1 MIIGTHEVKI
11 TPEDRGAHGVYGIV
25 YARNVYYPDTK
36 LTKIGTLA
44 PGMKLSKEL
53 FNSMLKLSKII

>member
-1 MIIGTHEVKI
+1 MIIGMHEVKI
-11 TPEDRGAHGVYGIV
+11 ITENRGEHGVYVIV
-25 YARNVYYPDTK
+25 CARNVYYPDTK
-36 LTKIGTLA
+36 LTKIGVLA

>member
-1 MIIGTHEVKI
+1 MVIGLHEVKI
-11 TPEDRGAHGVYGIV
+11 MPENRGKDGVYGIV

-36 LTKIGTLA
+36 LTKIGVLA

>member
-1 MIIGTHEVKI
+1 MIIGMHEVKI
-11 TPEDRGAHGVYGIV
+11 TTENRGEHGVYGIV

-36 LTKIGTLA
+36 LTKIGVLA

>member
-1 MIIGTHEVKI
+1 MIIGMHEVKI
-11 TPEDRGAHGVYGIV
+11 TTENRGEHGVYGIV

-36 LTKIGTLA
+36 LTKIGTLT

-53 FNSMLKLSKII
+53 LHSMLTLSKII